1 MINSSVSGRKS
12 IILKVSQAEL
22 SALFKYR
29 LLAAAVI

>member
-12 IILKVSQAEL
+12 IIFKVSQAEL
-22 SALFKYR
+22 STLFKYR